1 MTGNKKYYVNKDG
14 LITIQ
19 CPFCEK
25 NRTISVENFRNKVQT
40 LKIKCSCKNTF
51 DIDIEFRKYYR
62 KKTNIIG
69 SYRPVQVTHESAKAC
84 IVTDLSLGGLAIKT
98 TNDPTIK
105 AGDELII
112 NFRLDIKKQNLIEKT
127 IKVLHVD
134 SNNGIAGGSFLESN
148 LTSQDKDIY
157 FYLK

>member
-25 NRTISVENFRNKVQT
+25 NRTISVEKFRNKVQT
-40 LKIKCSCKNTF
+40 LKIKCSCTKIF
-51 DIDIEFRKYYR
+51 DIDIEFRKHYR

-69 SYRPVQVTHESAKAC
+69 SYRKTKVALEKAKAC
-84 IVTDLSLGGLAIKT
+84 IVTDLSLGGLSIKT
-98 TNDPTIK
+98 TNDPTIQ

-112 NFRLDIKKQNLIEKT
+112 NFRLDTKKQNQIEK
-127 IKVLHVD
+127 IIQVLHID
-134 SNNGIAGGSFLESN
+134 SASGIAGGAFLESN